1 MREMKEMRGF
11 KAHLTLAKM
20 LRFRLEVKWPEDGE
34 AADTGRQLN
43 ICEGLAGVEKCAGV
57 EGGRGREIT

>member
-1 MREMKEMRGF
+1 MREMKEMGGF
-11 KAHLTLAKM
+11 KAHPTLAKM

-34 AADTGRQLN
+34 AADTGRHLN
-43 ICEGLAGVEKCAGV
+43 LCEDLARVTKCAGV